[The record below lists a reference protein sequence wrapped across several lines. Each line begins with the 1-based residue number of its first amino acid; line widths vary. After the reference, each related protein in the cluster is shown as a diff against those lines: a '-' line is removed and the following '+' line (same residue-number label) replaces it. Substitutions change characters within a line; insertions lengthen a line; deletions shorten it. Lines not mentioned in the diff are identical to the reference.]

1 MDAVGSFLCNADRLV
16 DGGPGIRFRVRSE
29 NRVIPAFVIRF
40 QGKVYAYLNQCAH
53 QSVELDWQ
61 PGQFFDPD
69 RNFLICA
76 THGALY
82 DPDTGACRTG
92 RCAGRG
98 LTPLP
103 VEEHQ
108 GSILLAGGPIGVHL
122 VDTELPE
129 DGSRA

>member
-1 MDAVGSFLCNADRLV
+1 VDAVGSFLCDGDRLI
-16 DGGPGIRFRVRSE
+16 DGGRGIRFRVRSE
-29 NRVIPAFVIRF
+29 NRVIPAFAVRF
-40 QGKVYAYLNQCAH
+40 RGKVYAYLNQCAH

-61 PGQFFDPD
+61 PGRFFDPD

-82 DPDTGACRTG
+82 DPDTGACHTG

-98 LTPLP
+98 LIPLP

-108 GSILLAGGPIGVHL
+108 GSIFLAGAPIGVHL

-129 DGSRA
+129 D